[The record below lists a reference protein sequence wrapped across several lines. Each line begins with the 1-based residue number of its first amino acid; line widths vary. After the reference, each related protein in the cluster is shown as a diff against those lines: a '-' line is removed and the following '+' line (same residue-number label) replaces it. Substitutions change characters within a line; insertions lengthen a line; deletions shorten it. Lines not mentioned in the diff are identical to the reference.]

1 MRRISVEAVIFDRA
15 GCVLLV
21 KQGQQGRGWE
31 LPGGKVKKREGILDA
46 LAREV
51 REETGL
57 RVVAKRLIGVFDIA
71 AESFVDLV
79 LVCGIK
85 SGKLK
90 AKKPEI
96 KDVRFW
102 RVDRLPKSAR
112 PFTRARIRDAMRG
125 VTHPLPVALKPGDW
139 VA

>member
-1 MRRISVEAVIFDRA
+1 MFLGAVMRRISVEAVIVDRA
-15 GCVLLV
+15 GRVLLV
-21 KQGQQGRGWE
+21 RQGKRGRGWE

-71 AESFVDLV
+71 AERFVDLV
-79 LVCGIK
+79 FVCAIK
-85 SGKLK
+85 SGRVK

-96 KDVRFW
+96 EEVR
-102 RVDRLPKSAR
+102 V
-112 PFTRARIRDAMRG
+112 
-125 VTHPLPVALKPGDW
+125 
-139 VA
+139 

>member
-31 LPGGKVKKREGILDA
+31 LPGGKVKKREGILNA

-71 AESFVDLV
+71 AERFVDLGF
-79 LVCGIK
+79 VCGIK
-85 SGKLK
+85 RGKLK

-96 KDVRFW
+96 KDGRFW
-102 RVDRLPKSAR
+102 RGDRWPKGAR
-112 PFTRARIRDAMRG
+112 PFSGARVRDGGRG
-125 VTHPLPVALKPGDW
+125 VGHPLP
-139 VA
+139 